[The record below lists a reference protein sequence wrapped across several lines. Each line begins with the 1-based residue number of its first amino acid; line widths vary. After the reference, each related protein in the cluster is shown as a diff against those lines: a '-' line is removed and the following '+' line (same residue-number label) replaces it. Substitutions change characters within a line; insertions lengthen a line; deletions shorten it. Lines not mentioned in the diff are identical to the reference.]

1 MTYISAR
8 FNLSPIH
15 FHNIF
20 KVAVGSTLR
29 DYLEEQRIKKAINLL
44 TSTDYTLT
52 KIAFECGFSSQS
64 YFSYVFKR
72 KMKVTPRE
80 YV

>member
-29 DYLEEQRIKKAINLL
+29 DYIEEQRIKRATNLL
-44 TSTDYTLT
+44 LT
-52 KIAFECGFSSQS
+52 TNFSLTQIAYECGFSSQS